1 MLAWIGQAEFGMGS
15 FSSLDCRDEIDERL
29 DEIHNE
35 GREESDGRHKRL
47 RSDD

>member
-1 MLAWIGQAEFGMGS
+1 
-15 FSSLDCRDEIDERL
+15 L

-47 RSDD
+47 RSDDW